1 MSVRNQARLAAVI
14 VASAILVVPSITS
27 AQRSSSR
34 GAGMSAATSA
44 PAHRASATS
53 VHATSKASSRPAISA
68 SPRQS
73 PRPANSF
80 ASITPNSGFN
90 WEHVNA
96 IDKDLAIKALIDPVT
111 ELEVAQAERLLS
123 LNGGAFSGGAYIL
136 GGGYYMPTET
146 DEGQQVAEPAQAAES
161 QPAPAP
167 QPQIIVLQQA
177 PAQQAAQPSGNEA
190 SAANA
195 EIPDEGQFTLI
206 LRDGRQIE
214 AVAFTHMNDKIVY
227 ITTDGGRRTIRASDL
242 DADATVRVNEERGT
256 PMQLPL

>member
-1 MSVRNQARLAAVI
+1 
-14 VASAILVVPSITS
+14 
-27 AQRSSSR
+27 
-34 GAGMSAATSA
+34 MSAATSA

-80 ASITPNSGFN
+80 ASAGSPLSVQDLLNITPNSGFN